1 MAYAPVH
8 SKTARSLS
16 LVDILKRFL
25 RYVEIKTKITSV
37 FSFLLALAYLYV
49 SDYGIDPLK
58 TVVFFLGMFCFDL
71 TATAVN
77 NYYDTKKNHQTL
89 QFSRR
94 TAMAILLTLFV
105 VSVLLG
111 LWLVYLSDPVVL
123 LLGVLCFFFGIIY
136 SYGPVPISHG
146 PYGEICSGFF
156 YGVLIPAIL
165 LYINIPESQLF
176 SYTLDGWKVSMV
188 LDIQTVIGLGMLSV
202 VPFCLTAN
210 IMLANNICDLEQDVK
225 VNRYT
230 LPFYL
235 GKNALWLFAA
245 LYYIAYLSVIAMVV
259 AGFIPPLSLL
269 LLVTLIPVQK
279 NINLFFKKQKK
290 EETFIVSIKNFLMII
305 ILHILLIYFGSFLP
319 GWGPQ

>member
-111 LWLVYLSDPVVL
+111 LWLVYLSDLVVL

-136 SYGPVPISHG
+136 SFGPVPISHG

>member
-16 LVDILKRFL
+16 LVDIFRRFL

-58 TVVFFLGMFCFDL
+58 TVVFFLGIFCFDL

-111 LWLVYLSDPVVL
+111 LWLVYLSDLVVL

-136 SYGPVPISHG
+136 SFGPVPISHG

-156 YGVLIPAIL
+156 YGVLIPTIL

-269 LLVTLIPVQK
+269 LLVSLIPVQK

-305 ILHILLIYFGSFLP
+305 ILHILLIYLGSFLP